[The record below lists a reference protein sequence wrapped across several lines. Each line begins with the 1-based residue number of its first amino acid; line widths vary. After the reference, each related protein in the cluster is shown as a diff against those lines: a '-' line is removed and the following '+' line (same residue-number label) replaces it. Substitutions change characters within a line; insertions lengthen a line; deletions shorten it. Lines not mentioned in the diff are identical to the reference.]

1 MSSINVISI
10 NPAKS
15 AKSALH
21 PEVFERIARE
31 CRVNRDMT
39 NMTLSA
45 KKTINLFFGINK
57 SISRRKSTT
66 LLIARTV
73 AGLALI
79 AGAFYSGLG
88 LSSFSA
94 SWGMLV
100 LGISLIS
107 GLFSRFTSFIGA
119 GFFGYMT
126 YMSTLI
132 SGTPDVAIIFSAFL
146 SLTFF
151 ISGPG
156 MFSVDQILRRNLI
169 RYAKVRSR
177 IKAEKLA
184 ANRLSYRAMQYM
196 E

>member
-1 MSSINVISI
+1 
-10 NPAKS
+10 
-15 AKSALH
+15 
-21 PEVFERIARE
+21 
-31 CRVNRDMT
+31 
-39 NMTLSA
+39 
-45 KKTINLFFGINK
+45 
-57 SISRRKSTT
+57 
-66 LLIARTV
+66 LIARTV

-156 MFSVDQILRRNLI
+156 MYSVDQILRRNLI
-169 RYAKVRSR
+169 RYAKIRSR

-196 E
+196 